1 MLRNTLPNRE
11 ELECPFGHK
20 CKQCILYRCM
30 PVDVTDP
37 ATGEHIRSTQEW
49 DCVLAW
55 MMLGSW
61 DAGRQAQGIHAAVS
75 QQTNETCKRQDQ
87 FLTLM
92 EWASQGR
99 SQQRIGDASRET

>member
-1 MLRNTLPNRE
+1 MLRNTLPHRN
-11 ELECPFGHK
+11 ELECPLGHT
-20 CKQCILYRCM
+20 CDRCIWYRCM

-37 ATGEHIRSTQEW
+37 TTGQFLHSTQEW

-75 QQTNETCKRQDQ
+75 QQTNETVKRQDE
-87 FLTLM
+87 FLSLM
-92 EWASQGR
+92 EFASQGR
-99 SQQRIGDASRET
+99 LDHASRQD